1 MTTFDHVHI
10 CCTDLNAMIEFWKNA
25 FGAEFMRLRKFGT
38 ADGAVLTLAGTQIF
52 LKEIPEGA
60 PLPDASACGVNHLGV
75 RVDDPNAMAET
86 LVHRFGGRLIN
97 KASDDCSFVS
107 VPGGLTFE
115 LMRTGADI

>member
-10 CCTDLNAMIEFWKNA
+10 CCTDLNAMMEFWKNA
-25 FGAEFMRLRKFGT
+25 FGAAFVRLRKFGT

-86 LVHRFGGRLIN
+86 LVARFGGRLIN
-97 KASDDCSFVS
+97 KASDDCSFVA